1 MDQNPGAAVLS
12 VVLCL
17 CSAGIS
23 PLATGIERYAR
34 TGDTVVLPCREA
46 SVGFRESIQW
56 SYNTAS
62 GTRSTLFTLQSSGT
76 IITGVTKLKD
86 RKQIVR
92 SSSLRIQELKK
103 DDFGTYTC
111 DVCVNK
117 GLHCTTVSQI
127 SLLLSKDHVTGWPSG
142 DVTDQEVTTHRQ
154 VTALDP
160 NTTEIVYVAEGEFV
174 QLPCVG
180 ISNRTEGRHVEWS
193 FQAIGD
199 QSRTLLNVSAPAYP
213 RVNPRETVSLL
224 PNASLLNVS
233 APAYP
238 TVNPRERVSLLPNAS
253 LLIQGVQSPDTGTY
267 HCRRDEQEKYH
278 MLTVCVLTVKADVS
292 SPVSKGTE
300 VTVSCSLLC
309 DHTPEDAVLQWMDS
323 NGTLLES
330 NTTLSTGSSAELVI
344 PSAYN
349 TTLSCL
355 LQVKGQAR
363 ASVEYTI
370 PIHET
375 EQQGSTETVLLP
387 VLLGVV
393 AVCVV
398 IAAILILLLRGR
410 RTGDKE
416 NDVVG
421 VQLNSTHSASQVHE
435 EEDEVNYAAV
445 EIRQPASTKR
455 REMIQDEGIYCLI
468 QKINFEE

>member
-12 VVLCL
+12 MVLCL
-17 CSAGIS
+17 CSAGTS

-62 GTRSTLFTLQSSGT
+62 GMRSPLFTLQSSGA

-86 RKQIVR
+86 RKQIVHN
-92 SSSLRIQELKK
+92 SSLRIQELKK

-111 DVCVNK
+111 DVCIGK
-117 GLHCTTVSQI
+117 GHCTTVSQI

-154 VTALDP
+154 GTTVTVLDP

-180 ISNRTEGRHVEWS
+180 ISSRTEGRHVEWS

-213 RVNPRETVSLL
+213 RVNPRET
-224 PNASLLNVS
+224 
-233 APAYP
+233 
-238 TVNPRERVSLLPNAS
+238 
-253 LLIQGVQSPDTGTY
+253 
-267 HCRRDEQEKYH
+267 
-278 MLTVCVLTVKADVS
+278 
-292 SPVSKGTE
+292 
-300 VTVSCSLLC
+300 
-309 DHTPEDAVLQWMDS
+309 DAVLQWMDS

-330 NTTLSTGSSAELVI
+330 NTTLSTGPSAELVI

-349 TTLSCL
+349 TTLRCL

-387 VLLGVV
+387 VLLGIV

-421 VQLNSTHSASQVHE
+421 VELNSTHSASQVHE
-435 EEDEVNYAAV
+435 EECEIHYAAL
-445 EIRQPASTKR
+445 EIRQPVSTKR
-455 REMIQDEGIYCLI
+455 REMIQDKATSKPGLASAGGSSSPSSSVSEEKEALSKEGAIGAYPPVPVSPSKKRKSHRSPRSESSKQLD
-468 QKINFEE
+468 KIWEAVSQQGNMLAELLHERTVTLLPLHH